1 MRHLIGLI
9 LALATVAAIFF
20 GAGWAAARILAA
32 HGTGP
37 SLHSTSGGLVWAA
50 VLGIGLLVGVLIA
63 SPPLSPLGAGLPGLL
78 LLAWSAVHVLNA
90 HLALRLIPL
99 SGHTAAAGFKSM
111 LISGV
116 LVLLGAAM
124 IVPMFVPSR
133 WRGREPADEFA
144 EPTPAELV
152 H

>member
-1 MRHLIGLI
+1 
-9 LALATVAAIFF
+9 
-20 GAGWAAARILAA
+20 
-32 HGTGP
+32 
-37 SLHSTSGGLVWAA
+37 
-50 VLGIGLLVGVLIA
+50 
-63 SPPLSPLGAGLPGLL
+63 
-78 LLAWSAVHVLNA
+78 
-90 HLALRLIPL
+90 
-99 SGHTAAAGFKSM
+99 M

-133 WRGREPADEFA
+133 WRSREPADEFA